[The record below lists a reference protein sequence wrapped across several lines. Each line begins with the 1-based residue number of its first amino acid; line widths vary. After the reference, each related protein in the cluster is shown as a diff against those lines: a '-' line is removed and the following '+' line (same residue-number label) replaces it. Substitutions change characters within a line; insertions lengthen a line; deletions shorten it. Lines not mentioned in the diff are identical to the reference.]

1 MTAHQ
6 PAKPNLSV
14 RLRAST
20 AILGCALLASCA
32 SLPSSGPT
40 AGDIRRGVREGN
52 ELGFNIVDVTPAL
65 LADVQTRT
73 AAADGALPTLASLA
87 ATGRNDVVGPGDI
100 LQIGIYEVGVSLFG
114 PAPTAGGFSPSA
126 RGEAF
131 PGVVVDRDGAITL
144 PYVGRLVVEGRTP
157 SEIQD
162 MIVRGLRGKS
172 QSPQALV
179 VVRENVSRTVYVAGE
194 VRRPGRMNL
203 SLQSERLLDAIALA
217 GGSANTAEDT
227 IVRFTRGNTTLE
239 ERLGRIRGAA
249 PDDLT
254 LIPGDRIELIRRP
267 RSFIVLGATSRV
279 SQIPFETGDL
289 SLAEAVAR
297 AGGPNDSIADPS
309 AVFLFR
315 YDPAAPGAGEKPVI
329 YRLDM
334 MQPASYFVSQRFA
347 IRDKDVIYIANAA
360 ANRPAKMVAIINQLF
375 SPFVTASVIA
385 NQVDNNNR

>member
-1 MTAHQ
+1 LTAFPSALPQ
-6 PAKPNLSV
+6 LSA

-20 AILGCALLASCA
+20 ALIGCALLASCA

-40 AGDIRRGVREGN
+40 AGDIRRGVAESN
-52 ELGFNIVDVTPAL
+52 ELGFRIVDISPAVMT
-65 LADVQTRT
+65 DVQARAAT
-73 AAADGALPTLASLA
+73 ADAAIATLASLA
-87 ATGRNDVVGPGDI
+87 GDGRNDVIGPGDV

-114 PAPTAGGFSPSA
+114 PNSVSGGFTPSA

-131 PGVVVDRDGAITL
+131 PGVVVDREGAITL
-144 PYVGRLVVEGRTP
+144 PYVGRLMVAGHTP
-157 SEIQD
+157 SEIQE

-179 VVRENVSRTVYVAGE
+179 VVKENISRTVYVSGE

-203 SLQSERLLDAIALA
+203 TVQRERLLDAIALA
-217 GGSANTAEDT
+217 GGSANSAEDT
-227 IVRFTRGNTTLE
+227 IVRFTRGSTTVE

-249 PDDLT
+249 PDDLV
-254 LIPGDRIELIRRP
+254 LVPGDRVELIKRP

-279 SQIPFETGDL
+279 SQVAFETGDL
-289 SLAEAVAR
+289 SLAEAIAR
-297 AGGPNDSIADPS
+297 AGGPTDSIADPS

-315 YDPAAPGAGEKPVI
+315 YDPAMTPAGEKPTI

-334 MQPASYFVSQRFA
+334 MQPASYFTSQRFA

-385 NQVDNNNR
+385 NQIDNR

>member
-1 MTAHQ
+1 LTAFLTAR
-6 PAKPNLSV
+6 PFRFA
-14 RLRAST
+14 RFRST
-20 AILGCALLASCA
+20 TALAGLTLLAGCA

-40 AGDIRRGVREGN
+40 AADIRRGQREGN
-52 ELGFNIVDVTPAL
+52 ELGFQIVDVSPTVMK
-65 LADVQTRT
+65 DVTER
-73 AAADGALPTLASLA
+73 ANAADAAMPTLAQLA
-87 ATGRNDVVGPGDI
+87 AEGRNDVIGPGDV

-114 PAPTAGGFSPSA
+114 PNSVSGGFTPSA

-131 PGVVVDRDGAITL
+131 PAVVVDREGAIDL
-144 PYVGRLVVEGRTP
+144 PYVGRLVVDGRTP
-157 SEIQD
+157 VEVQE

-179 VVRENVSRTVYVAGE
+179 VVKENVSRTVYVSGE

-203 SLQSERLLDAIALA
+203 TVQRERLLDAIALA
-217 GGSANTAEDT
+217 GGSENSAEDT
-227 IVRFTRGNTTLE
+227 IVRFTRGTTTLE

-254 LIPGDRIELIRRP
+254 LVPGDRIELIKRP
-267 RSFIVLGATSRV
+267 RSFIVLGASSKV

-297 AGGPNDSIADPS
+297 AGGPTDSVADPS

-315 YDPAAPGAGEKPVI
+315 YDPATTATGEKPTI
-329 YRLDM
+329 YRLDL

-347 IRDKDVIYIANAA
+347 IRDKDVIYIANAG
-360 ANRPAKMVAIINQLF
+360 ANRPAKLVGIINQLF
-375 SPFVTASVIA
+375 SPFVTAAVIS
-385 NQVDNNNR
+385 NQLDNR